1 MNRGSRARA
10 VGGVVSPR
18 LAPQREVRAD
28 SAYLYQIIE
37 TIGSGPDLGT
47 ILRGIVRLVTEA
59 TRCHACFIYFVQ
71 DDRLILRAAS
81 AMYAH
86 LEGKITLPIGKGLTG
101 WVASRRRAA
110 FIRDEAFE
118 DPRVLYVPELDEDQY
133 QSLASVPVF
142 GRSGEV
148 IGAITL
154 HAQAPHEFNR
164 SDLEFLEHT
173 ASLVAGAIENARL
186 YEVATEKV
194 GILTVLSDLARSVAA
209 TTSLEELLPL
219 VTERTRHLLA
229 ATRCEIYLFETP
241 TRLLLAG
248 ASPSRVGARPLDA
261 QQLWLKAV
269 EAGQADLAEAQAIAV
284 AIWGS
289 DLDGS
294 PLVAPLVAGDE
305 RLGLLCALG
314 ERPSADTHSVLV
326 AVAAHIAIA
335 IKRLQLIDSL
345 KERNLV
351 KDFFETLSRA
361 TADTDDLRA
370 MAARL
375 KCDLDARQVVLHAVP
390 WSPAMPKPDRG
401 RRSKSSPPPEADWS
415 VVAGRMEARLRAE
428 MPAVVFD
435 RRDRSIRALLR
446 VLPTDAGEVADL
458 VGRAYEQAGGT
469 RSGPLAVGL
478 SNVCQG
484 AASFTRGF
492 EEAAAAARTGSLLK
506 GAAGVFTYEA
516 LGPYRYLLSGED
528 SIRDRYQSRIQR
540 LVEYDQR
547 RATELLKTL
556 EAHLEHQGNMV
567 RTARVLYMHP
577 NTLRQRLARI
587 ERVAGL
593 DLDHEDWLS
602 LAMAAKAVKLRL
614 LRASVTAEQRREE
627 HGNGN

>member
-10 VGGVVSPR
+10 VGGVVAPR
-18 LAPQREVRAD
+18 PAPPREVRAD

-71 DDRLILRAAS
+71 GDALILRAAS

-86 LEGKITLPIGKGLTG
+86 LEGKISLPIGKGLTG
-101 WVASRRRAA
+101 WVASKRRAA

-118 DPRVLYVPELDEDQY
+118 DPRNLYVPELDEDQF

-154 HAQAPHEFNR
+154 HAEAPHEFNR
-164 SDLEFLEHT
+164 SDLDFLEHT
-173 ASLVAGAIENARL
+173 ASLLAGAMENARL

-194 GILTVLSDLARSVAA
+194 GILTELSDMARSVAA
-209 TTSLEELLPL
+209 TVSLEELLLL
-219 VTERTRHLLA
+219 VTDRTRHLLA
-229 ATRCEIYLFETP
+229 ARRCEIYFFDTP
-241 TRLLLAG
+241 TRLVLAA
-248 ASPSRVGARPLDA
+248 ASPPRVGARTLDA
-261 QQLWLKAV
+261 EQLWLKAV
-269 EAGQADLAEAQAIAV
+269 GAGQADMAEAQAIAE

-314 ERPSADTHSVLV
+314 DRPSTDTHSVLV

-351 KDFFETLSRA
+351 KDFFEALSRA
-361 TADTDDLRA
+361 AADTEHLRA
-370 MAARL
+370 VAGRL
-375 KCDLDARQVVLHAVP
+375 KCDLDARQVVLHAMP
-390 WSPAMPKPDRG
+390 WAPASRRTDRG
-401 RRSKSSPPPEADWS
+401 RRARVGPESQADWAQ
-415 VVAGRMEARLRAE
+415 VAGGMEARLRAE
-428 MPAVVFD
+428 LPGVVFD
-435 RRDRSIRALLR
+435 RRDRSVRALLR
-446 VLPTDAGEVADL
+446 VLPTDAGEVVEL
-458 VGRAYEQAGGT
+458 VSQVYEQAGGGS
-469 RSGPLAVGL
+469 SGPLAVGL

-484 AASFTRGF
+484 VASFARGF
-492 EEAAAAARTGSLLK
+492 EEAASAAQTGALLK
-506 GAAGVFTYEA
+506 GAAGVFTYES
-516 LGPYRYLLSGED
+516 LGPYRYLLSGKD
-528 SIRDRYQSRIQR
+528 SIRDRYQSRVQR

-547 RATELLKTL
+547 RDTELVKTL

-587 ERVAGL
+587 ERVAGV

-602 LAMAAKAVKLRL
+602 LAMAIKAVKLRQ
-614 LRASVTAEQRREE
+614 LRESVADEKRREE

>member
-1 MNRGSRARA
+1 
-10 VGGVVSPR
+10 
-18 LAPQREVRAD
+18 VRAD

-81 AMYAH
+81 SMYAH
-86 LEGKITLPIGKGLTG
+86 LEGKITLPVGKGLTG
-101 WVASRRRAA
+101 WVTSKRRSA

-118 DPRVLYVPELDEDQY
+118 DPRVLYVPELDEDQF

-142 GRSGEV
+142 GRSGDV

-154 HAQAPHEFNR
+154 HAEAPHEFNR
-164 SDLEFLEHT
+164 SDLDFLEHT
-173 ASLVAGAIENARL
+173 ASLLAGAMENARL

-194 GILTVLSDLARSVAA
+194 GILTELSDLARNVAS
-209 TTSLEELLPL
+209 TSNLEELLLL
-219 VTERTRHLLA
+219 VTDRTRHLLA
-229 ATRCEIYLFETP
+229 ARRCEIYLFDTP
-241 TRLLLAG
+241 ARLVLAA
-248 ASPSRVGARPLDA
+248 ASPARVGARALDA

-269 EAGQADLAEAQAIAV
+269 EAGLADAPESRAIGEAV
-284 AIWGS
+284 WGP
-289 DLDGS
+289 DIEGT
-294 PLVAPLVAGDE
+294 PLVAPLVAGEE
-305 RLGLLCALG
+305 RLGLLCVLG
-314 ERPSADTHSVLV
+314 ERPAPDHHSVLV
-326 AVAAHIAIA
+326 AVASHTAVAM
-335 IKRLQLIDSL
+335 KRHQLIDSL

-351 KDFFETLSRA
+351 KDFFEGLSRPA
-361 TADTDDLRA
+361 ADTEEVRA

-375 KCDLDARQVVLHAVP
+375 KCDLDARHVVLHAVP
-390 WSPAMPKPDRG
+390 WSSSSPRTDRG
-401 RRSKSSPPPEADWS
+401 RGAKPASPPDADWAQ
-415 VVAGRMEARLRAE
+415 VAARMEARLRAE
-428 MPAVVFD
+428 LPAVVFD
-435 RRDRSIRALLR
+435 RRDRSVRALLR
-446 VLPTDAGEVADL
+446 VLPTDVGEVADL
-458 VGRAYEQAGGT
+458 VGRVYEQAGGSA
-469 RSGPLAVGL
+469 SGPVAIGL

-484 AASFTRGF
+484 LATFARGF
-492 EEAAAAARTGSLLK
+492 EEAASAAQTGALLK

-528 SIRDRYQSRIQR
+528 GIRDRYQSRVQR

-547 RATELLKTL
+547 RDTELVKTL

-602 LAMAAKAVKLRL
+602 LAMAIKAVKLRR
-614 LRASVTAEQRREE
+614 LRESLAEDTRRDE
-627 HGNGN
+627 HGNGD

>member
-1 MNRGSRARA
+1 
-10 VGGVVSPR
+10 VSAR
-18 LAPQREVRAD
+18 LAPGREVRAD

-81 AMYAH
+81 SIYAH

-101 WVASRRRAA
+101 WVTSKRRPA

-118 DPRVLYVPELDEDQY
+118 DPRTLYVPELDEDQF

-154 HAQAPHEFNR
+154 HAEAPHEFNR
-164 SDLEFLEHT
+164 SDLDFLEHT

-194 GILTVLSDLARSVAA
+194 GILTELADLARSVAS
-209 TTSLEELLPL
+209 TTTLDELLLL
-219 VTERTRHLLA
+219 VSDRTRHLLA
-229 ATRCEIYLFETP
+229 ARRCEIFLFDTP
-241 TRLLLAG
+241 TRLILAA
-248 ASPSRVGARPLDA
+248 ASPARAGARPVDA
-261 QQLWLKAV
+261 QHLWLKAV
-269 EAGQADLAEAQAIAV
+269 EAGLTDLAQSQALAES
-284 AIWGS
+284 IWGS
-289 DLDGS
+289 HLDGS
-294 PLVAPLVAGDE
+294 PLVVPLVAGDE
-305 RLGLLCALG
+305 RLGLLCVLA
-314 ERPSADTHSVLV
+314 EQPSPDSHSVLV
-326 AVAAHIAIA
+326 AVASHTAIA
-335 IKRLQLIDSL
+335 IKRHQLIDSL

-351 KDFFETLSRA
+351 KDFFEALSRSSGNP
-361 TADTDDLRA
+361 DDLAA

-375 KCDLDARQVVLHAVP
+375 KCDLDSRQVVLHAMP
-390 WSPAMPKPDRG
+390 WTPPSPRTERG
-401 RRSKSSPPPEADWS
+401 RRTKSVAPSEADWS
-415 VVAGRMEARLRAE
+415 QVAGRIETRLRAE
-428 MPAVVFD
+428 LPAVIFD
-435 RRDRSIRALLR
+435 RRDRSVRALLR

-458 VGRAYEQAGGT
+458 VGRVYEQAGGSG
-469 RSGPLAVGL
+469 SGPLAVGL

-484 AASFTRGF
+484 AATFARGF
-492 EEAAAAARTGSLLK
+492 EEAASAAVTGSLLK
-506 GAAGVFTYEA
+506 GTGGVFTYES

-528 SIRDRYQSRIQR
+528 SVRDRYQVRIQR

-547 RATELLKTL
+547 RDTELMKTL
-556 EAHLEHQGNMV
+556 EGYLEHQGNMV

-587 ERVAGL
+587 ARVAGL

-602 LAMAAKAVKLRL
+602 LAMAIKAVKLRR
-614 LRASVTAEQRREE
+614 LRASVTDEQRREE
-627 HGNGN
+627 HGNDS

>member
-1 MNRGSRARA
+1 MNRGSRARE
-10 VGGVVSPR
+10 VGGDVSAR
-18 LAPQREVRAD
+18 LAPLREVRAD
-28 SAYLYQIIE
+28 SDYLYQIIE

-81 AMYAH
+81 SMYAH

-101 WVASRRRAA
+101 WVASKRRAA

-118 DPRVLYVPELDEDQY
+118 DPRVLYVPEVDEDQF

-154 HAQAPHEFNR
+154 HAEAPHEFNR
-164 SDLEFLEHT
+164 SDLDFLEHT

-186 YEVATEKV
+186 YEMATEKV
-194 GILTVLSDLARSVAA
+194 GILTELSDLARHVAS
-209 TTSLEELLPL
+209 TGSLDELLLL
-219 VTERTRHLLA
+219 VTDRARHLLA
-229 ATRCEIYLFETP
+229 AKRCEIYLFDTP
-241 TRLLLAG
+241 TRLVLAA
-248 ASPSRVGARPLDA
+248 ASPPRVGARALDA
-261 QQLWLKAV
+261 QQLWFRAV
-269 EAGQADLAEAQAIAV
+269 EAGQADIAEAQAIAE
-284 AIWGS
+284 AIWGP
-289 DLDGS
+289 DMDGS
-294 PLVAPLVAGDE
+294 PFVAPLVAGEE
-305 RLGLLCALG
+305 RLGLLSALG
-314 ERPSADTHSVLV
+314 DRPSPDTHSVLV
-326 AVAAHIAIA
+326 AVASHTAVA
-335 IKRLQLIDSL
+335 IKRHQLIDSL
-345 KERNLV
+345 MERNLV
-351 KDFFETLSRA
+351 KDFFEALSRA
-361 TADTDDLRA
+361 TADTDELRA

-390 WSPAMPKPDRG
+390 WYPTSRKMERG
-401 RRSKSSPPPEADWS
+401 RRPKSQLKPEVDWTQVAD
-415 VVAGRMEARLRAE
+415 RMEARLRAE
-428 MPAVVFD
+428 LPAVVFD
-435 RRDRSIRALLR
+435 RRDRSVRALLR
-446 VLPTDAGEVADL
+446 VLPTDAGEVADM
-458 VGRAYEQAGGT
+458 VGHVYEHAGGSG
-469 RSGPLAVGL
+469 SGPLAVGL

-484 AASFTRGF
+484 AASFARGF
-492 EEAAAAARTGSLLK
+492 EEAAAAAQTGSLLK

-516 LGPYRYLLSGED
+516 LGPYRYLLSGQD
-528 SIRDRYQSRIQR
+528 SVRDRYQSQIQR

-547 RATELLKTL
+547 RDAELLKTL

-602 LAMAAKAVKLRL
+602 LAMAVKAVKLRL
-614 LRASVTAEQRREE
+614 LRASVTDQHRREE
-627 HGNGN
+627 HGDGD